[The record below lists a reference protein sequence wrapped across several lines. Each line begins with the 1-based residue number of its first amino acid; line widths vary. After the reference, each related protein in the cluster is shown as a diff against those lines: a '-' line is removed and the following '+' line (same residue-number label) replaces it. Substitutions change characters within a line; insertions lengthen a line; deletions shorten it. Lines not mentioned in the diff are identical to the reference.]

1 MEQCLLAC
9 GGRRVGLPSFCTV
22 VLGPLFSR
30 GTQISVRAVRHLLGA
45 PLGITQFVCFGI
57 LIEQCLFLACH
68 LLMEQCLLD
77 CGGRRGGLPSLL
89 RDID

>member
-1 MEQCLLAC
+1 VCFGILIEQCLFLACPLLMEQCLLAC

-57 LIEQCLFLACH
+57 LIEQC
-68 LLMEQCLLD
+68 CLSAISM
-77 CGGRRGGLPSLL
+77 GL
-89 RDID
+89 

>member
-45 PLGITQFVCFGI
+45 PRGITQ
-57 LIEQCLFLACH
+57 LAS
-68 LLMEQCLLD
+68 
-77 CGGRRGGLPSLL
+77 GY
-89 RDID
+89 